1 LKICPEVEDASQ
13 IEGLILEHA
22 RQVTSC
28 DLSMMKP
35 STSMKILQKKGQPEL
50 R

>member
-1 LKICPEVEDASQ
+1 LKICPAAEDVSQ

-22 RQVTSC
+22 PPVASR

-35 STSMKILQKKGQPEL
+35 STGMKILQKKGQPEL